1 MVFGMISENIRI
13 SSVRIIEAAVNQ
25 PFAEGLATERE
36 TFLRLV
42 ASDQSKAQRHVF
54 FAERQVTKI
63 PDVPKDTPTR
73 AIQKVGVIGAGTMG
87 NANIRFVSNAR
98 VQPTPGDQGPPPPT
112 AQLPIC
118 EPMQQDNCINRGA
131 R

>member
-1 MVFGMISENIRI
+1 MLNNEQR
-13 SSVRIIEAAVNQ
+13 VRIVGMT
-25 PFAEGLATERE
+25 P
-36 TFLRLV
+36 
-42 ASDQSKAQRHVF
+42 AQRTQ
-54 FAERQVTKI
+54 AWT
-63 PDVPKDTPTR
+63 
-73 AIQKVGVIGAGTMG
+73 AIASQMAGNMN
-87 NANIRFVSNAR
+87 NASATGSANMSNTASARSTNIRFVSNAR